1 MPDVDLFESQMP
13 VKSKCKFIAFS
24 CSKYGCLIP
33 PITWMDIEYPLRIFA
48 VMKKSIALILSLVL
62 AFQFA
67 AFAQTLAPVY
77 FSGAIKEKKIALKKN
92 IVQNTI
98 TKNLSYPLN
107 ADTEDY
113 WIDAF
118 WGMEL
123 LRYRSPWAEGRIQLA
138 FDSIENRTAVFQRA
152 LLELA
157 YTNYPGRFLK
167 QVSTMLHK
175 TGNAK
180 VFAMCAEYI
189 RLSGT
194 SPLAAIDPEKI
205 KQQLIKN
212 EKDEAI
218 LYSLFCRLQCTDQQ
232 QNKPSLSP
240 VLYPGF
246 LKNQTILYSF
256 QRKNRNYPGLAMIR
270 DSAGNFVSD
279 ETGHIFSVP
288 QLARSISNLPGYL
301 TNGNT
306 PQGIFRM
313 YGFDTSKTTFIGPT
327 TNIQLTMPFETSLQ
341 HFFNDSTITDT
352 TWTLEWYKKLL
363 PAKSIIHY
371 QPLYESFY
379 AGKAGRTE
387 IIAHGTTVDPEYYA
401 GELYYPQ
408 TPTMGCLCTKELWSE
423 VDGKRLESDQQKLA
437 AALQKAGGANGYC
450 VVIEIDDAQK
460 PVTLPEILPFIK
472 PDNSQ

>member
-1 MPDVDLFESQMP
+1 
-13 VKSKCKFIAFS
+13 
-24 CSKYGCLIP
+24 
-33 PITWMDIEYPLRIFA
+33 MDNEYPLRIFA
-48 VMKKSIALILSLVL
+48 VMKKSIVLILLLVL
-62 AFQFA
+62 SFQFA
-67 AFAQTLAPVY
+67 SLAQTTAPVY
-77 FSGAIKEKKIALKKN
+77 FNGAVKEKKIALKKS
-92 IVQNTI
+92 IVENTI

-107 ADTEDY
+107 TDTEDY

-157 YTNYPGRFLK
+157 YTNYTGRFLK
-167 QVSTMLHK
+167 QVSTLLNK

-189 RLSGT
+189 LSSNT
-194 SPLAAIDPEKI
+194 SPLAGIDPEKI
-205 KQQLIKN
+205 KQRLIKN

-218 LYSLFCRLQCTDQQ
+218 LTSLFCRLQNPGPK
-232 QNKPSLSP
+232 QNKPSISP
-240 VLYPGF
+240 VLNAGF

-313 YGFDTSKTTFIGPT
+313 YGFDTSKNAFIGPT

-341 HFFNDSTITDT
+341 HFFNDSTITNT
-352 TWTLEWYKKLL
+352 IWTLEWYKKLL
-363 PAKSIIHY
+363 PAKSILY
-371 QPLYESFY
+371 GPLFESFY

-387 IIAHGTTVDPEYYA
+387 IIAHGTTVDPDYYA

-423 VDGKRLESDQQKLA
+423 VDGKRLESDQQKLT
-437 AALQKAGGANGYC
+437 AALQKAGGTKGYC

-460 PVTLPEILPFIK
+460 PVTLSEILPFIQ
-472 PDNSQ
+472 PVHSQ